1 MQRRC
6 ARLDHLEVETES
18 SETDSETESVR
29 MRCISCKEE
38 YGSRDAGTCNVCYEE
53 ASETEEE
60 LKREIED
67 LKAKVAFLSVWSPAF
82 FSGRPHG
89 SGFTDVVLV
98 AVEDGPDG
106 GPSMPVSAHRNILAN
121 RSPVFKAMLENEM
134 EESRSGTIK
143 ISDVSYDALQAF
155 VNYLYSAEASL
166 DEQMACELLVLAE
179 KYQVKHLK
187 AYCEK
192 FLVSKL
198 NWDNS
203 IINYAFAHQHNAK
216 LLLEAALSLILDNMD
231 KLRKRQEY
239 SEFVEKHPLLVV
251 EIYEAC
257 LAKQENTAA
266 PKDTSAKS

>member
-1 MQRRC
+1 M
-6 ARLDHLEVETES
+6 EETES
-18 SETDSETESVR
+18 ETNSETEPT
-29 MRCISCKEE
+29 MCCLSCEE
-38 YGSRDAGTCNVCYEE
+38 HYARRDAGTCKECYEE

-60 LKREIED
+60 LKREIKD
-67 LKAKVAFLSVWSPAF
+67 LKAKIRFLSFWSPTDHDHDHDHHHHS
-82 FSGRPHG
+82 SGRSHG
-89 SGFTDVVLV
+89 SGFTDIVLV
-98 AVEDGPDG
+98 AAEDGPDG
-106 GPSMPVSAHRNILAN
+106 GPSVPVPAHRAVLAN
-121 RSPVFKAMLENEM
+121 RSPVFEAMLKNEM

-155 VNYLYSAEASL
+155 VNYLYSAEALL

-203 IINYAFAHQHNAK
+203 IVNYAFAHQHNAK

-239 SEFVEKHPLLVV
+239 SEFIEKHPTLVV
-251 EIYEAC
+251 EILEAC
-257 LAKQENTAA
+257 LKKQENTAA